1 MRSKAMSIVVLASAS
16 IVLGSTAANAAP
28 PSDTWPGKAPESAAA
43 TKQVSGSATA
53 YDTVV
58 RGEKYKA
65 NVSQSFRVK
74 FNGVNAPRFVEGS
87 WDFAKG
93 GSFGSDI
100 ASAKI
105 SAGDPSISSGACN
118 MLPGKA
124 CLVVKTN
131 IEGTVTTKW
140 GNTWSQDGTLITEV
154 SETGDSV
161 TTLNMGTASKR

>member
-1 MRSKAMSIVVLASAS
+1 MRMKPALVFALASAS
-16 IVLGSTAANAAP
+16 IVLGSTAAHAAP

-58 RGEKYKA
+58 RGERYKA
-65 NVSQSFRVK
+65 SVSQSFRVK
-74 FNGVNAPRFVEGS
+74 FNGINAPRYVDGS
-87 WDFAKG
+87 YDFSKG

-100 ASAKI
+100 ASANI
-105 SAGDPSISSGACN
+105 NADGPSVSSGSCS

-124 CLVVKTN
+124 CLVVKASVH
-131 IEGTVTTKW
+131 GTVTTKW
-140 GNTWSQDGTLITEV
+140 GNKWSQDGTLTTEV

-161 TTLNMGTASKR
+161 TTLDMGTASKR